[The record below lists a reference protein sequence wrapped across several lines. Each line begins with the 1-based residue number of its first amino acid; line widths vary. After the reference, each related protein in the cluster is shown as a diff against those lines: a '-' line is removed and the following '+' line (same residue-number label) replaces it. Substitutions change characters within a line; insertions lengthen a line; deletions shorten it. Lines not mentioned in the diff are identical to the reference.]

1 MAAPLEVC
9 AGPLDPICQVVSGGA
24 GAVGSA
30 VSDSI
35 LGGLGSAFVSAAD
48 QVSAT
53 ALGVL
58 DASTSV
64 DLTAAWFTRNV
75 SILAAITL
83 PAVVGLFTL
92 QVLTAVLR
100 REPGGLGRAVIGVGK
115 ATLGAALAVGV
126 TQSALLA
133 TDQVCQVIAAA
144 SGTTVREA
152 AARFL
157 ALTWLAGPSAGPV
170 LQILLGVGL
179 IVGFTLLWGVLLF
192 RKTALILVVVFAP
205 VAFAGLAWDQ
215 TRVWARRWVEIVAA
229 LVLSKVVIVVVF
241 VVGASAFTG
250 TGPTTGATTGGA
262 GQVAPAG
269 SLSDLLAG
277 LLLLSMAVFA
287 PWLTWRF
294 VHWTGME
301 AGAVMHA
308 AVAESPIPRT
318 AKAAGSQARFAAQSA
333 ATGMLLGP
341 GGAVAGGAGSRAVM
355 GASSVAGAQ
364 RPAPPVKP
372 PTAVG
377 DGASA
382 AGGRS

>member
-1 MAAPLEVC
+1 MC
-9 AGPLDPICQVVSGGA
+9 AGPLDPLCQVVTGGA
-24 GAVGSA
+24 GAAGTA

-35 LGGLGSAFVSAAD
+35 LGGLGSAFVAAAD

-53 ALGVL
+53 ALSVL

-75 SILAAITL
+75 SVLAAITL

-92 QVLTAVLR
+92 QVLTSVLR
-100 REPGGLGRAVIGVGK
+100 REPGGLGRALLGVAK
-115 ATLGAALAVGV
+115 ATLGAAVAIGV

-133 TDQVCQVIAAA
+133 TDQVCQVVAAA
-144 SGTTVREA
+144 AGTTVGEA
-152 AARFL
+152 AVRFL
-157 ALTWLAGPSAGPV
+157 DLTWLAGPSAGPV

-179 IVGFTLLWGVLLF
+179 IVGFLLLWGVLLF

-229 LVLSKVVIVVVF
+229 LVVSKVVIVVVF
-241 VVGASAFTG
+241 VVGASAFSG
-250 TGPTTGATTGGA
+250 AGPTTGTRTGAA

-301 AGAVMHA
+301 AGAVMHG
-308 AVAESPIPRT
+308 AVAASPIPRAT
-318 AKAAGSQARFAAQSA
+318 KAAGSQARFTAQSA

-341 GGAVAGGAGSRAVM
+341 GGAVAGGAGARAVM
-355 GASSVAGAQ
+355 GASSVAGSQ
-364 RPAPPVKP
+364 RPAPPVRP
-372 PTAVG
+372 PVPAL
-377 DGASA
+377 DGAGA
-382 AGGRS
+382 AGGRG